1 MIRRSVDALRVDAE
15 SKAADTPDTNVTYI
29 TLDRFNIHS

>member
-1 MIRRSVDALRVDAE
+1 MPSGVDAE
-15 SKAADTPDTNVTYI
+15 SKAADAPDTNVNYI